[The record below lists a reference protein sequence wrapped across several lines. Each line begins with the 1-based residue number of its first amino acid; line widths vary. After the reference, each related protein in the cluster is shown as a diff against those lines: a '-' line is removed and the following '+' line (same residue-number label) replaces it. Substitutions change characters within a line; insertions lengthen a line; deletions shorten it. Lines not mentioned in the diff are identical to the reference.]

1 MPWSTPEVGARRTAA
16 DQPFRHTTTEVEGA
30 ILTPAS
36 TALRGGLRSRC
47 VAEETGSGRQAN
59 ARAWIEAGAAAVAA
73 IAAVVAIVV
82 TRSSPS
88 PAPVGA
94 FGEPVSS
101 SSAGATTTA
110 PTIASTP
117 GSPRTAAIES
127 IQSFFVADNGAGCI
141 DILDTQASERGRTGL
156 LGCTV
161 SRGDVRVDLGLFDSA
176 VSLAAYF
183 ARTREAVGDGG
194 RFKNWNLGGAGSPVT
209 GSTLEF
215 IAKGGRAT
223 ILWTYNARGMYGF
236 ASRND
241 GDHAELNKWWAS
253 IGSFVEDS
261 VAAEVIAGR

>member
-1 MPWSTPEVGARRTAA
+1 MDPSGR
-16 DQPFRHTTTEVEGA
+16 
-30 ILTPAS
+30 
-36 TALRGGLRSRC
+36 
-47 VAEETGSGRQAN
+47 GSGRGHCRRGRHRRDEIVAL
-59 ARAWIEAGAAAVAA
+59 AGAGRRVRPTGF
-73 IAAVVAIVV
+73 VVIGGRHDNGADDRLDPGF
-82 TRSSPS
+82 TPDGGHRKH
-88 PAPVGA
+88 PVL
-94 FGEPVSS
+94 
-101 SSAGATTTA
+101 
-110 PTIASTP
+110 
-117 GSPRTAAIES
+117 
-127 IQSFFVADNGAGCI
+127 FVADNGAGCI

-176 VSLAAYF
+176 ASLAAYF

-241 GDHAELNKWWAS
+241 GDQAELNKWWAS